1 VSAARSQSE
10 TPGQD
15 SFLDIVA
22 NLVGILI
29 ILVIVIG
36 AQATDAMVEAAP
48 AIAPVVEPE
57 LDVDPADAK
66 RAVDAVVDDIHRIDN
81 KIKRQQVEVM
91 YRLKERDKML
101 EVVTMIEQRLEQ
113 RRAELDDTHRERL
126 DASRRLMAARMEME
140 DLKASRQALESE
152 TSPENVI
159 EHLPTPM
166 AKTVFGKEVH
176 FRLSAGR
183 LTYVPWDE
191 LVEMLKQEAPRKVWK
206 LKDVPRIT
214 ETLGP
219 ERGFRMH
226 YSLRRS
232 SPVDPMS
239 GGRVARQGV
248 ELDRFVLV
256 PVREGMG
263 EPLSLAL
270 QDGSEFRNILGQY
283 NPDRTT
289 VTVWVYP
296 DSFNEFRQLKASL
309 FQDGYLAA
317 GRPMPADQPIG
328 GSPQGTRSAA
338 Q

>member
-1 VSAARSQSE
+1 
-10 TPGQD
+10 
-15 SFLDIVA
+15 LDIVA

-48 AIAPVVEPE
+48 TIAAVAEPE
-57 LDVDPADAK
+57 VDVDLAAT
-66 RAVDAVVDDIHRIDN
+66 RQAVQAVTNDIHRIDS
-81 KIKRQQVEVM
+81 KIKRQQIEVV
-91 YRLKERDKML
+91 YRSKERDKML
-101 EVVTMIEQRLEQ
+101 EVVTMIEQRLRERQ
-113 RRAELDDTHRERL
+113 SELDDSQRQRL
-126 DASRRLMAARMEME
+126 DASRKLMAARMEME

-152 TSPENVI
+152 TPPENVI

-166 AKTVFGKEVH
+166 AKTVFGREVH
-176 FRLSAGR
+176 FRLAEGR

-191 LVEMLKQEAPRKVWK
+191 LVEQLKAEAPGKVWK
-206 LKDVPRIT
+206 LKEAPRIT
-214 ETLGP
+214 ESIGP
-219 ERGFRMH
+219 VRGFRMH
-226 YSLRRS
+226 FTLRRS
-232 SPVDPMS
+232 TVVAPM
-239 GGRVARQGV
+239 GGGGMVRQGV
-248 ELDRFVLV
+248 ELDRFVIV

-270 QDGSEFRNILGQY
+270 QEGSEFRTMLAQY

-296 DSFNEFRQLKASL
+296 DSFNAFRQLKSAL
-309 FQDGYLAA
+309 FQNGYLAA
-317 GRPMPADQPIG
+317 GRPMPEGQPIG

>member
-1 VSAARSQSE
+1 M
-10 TPGQD
+10 
-15 SFLDIVA
+15 DIVA

-48 AIAPVVEPE
+48 AIAPLVEPE
-57 LDVDPADAK
+57 PDVDPTAAK

-101 EVVTMIEQRLEQ
+101 EVVTMIEQRLEE
-113 RRAELDDTHRERL
+113 RRAELDDTHRQRL
-126 DASRRLMAARMEME
+126 DASRELMAARMEME
-140 DLKASRQALESE
+140 DLKASRQALASE
-152 TSPENVI
+152 AAPENVI

-176 FRLSAGR
+176 FRLSEGR

-191 LVEMLKQEAPRKVWK
+191 LVEMLKQEAPQKVWK

-219 ERGFRMH
+219 KRGFRMH
-226 YSLRRS
+226 YTLRRS
-232 SPVDPMS
+232 SLVDPMS

-256 PVREGMG
+256 PIREGLG
-263 EPLSLAL
+263 EPLNLAL
-270 QDGSEFRNILGQY
+270 QDGSEFRNILDQY

-296 DSFNEFRQLKASL
+296 DSFNAFRQLKASL
-309 FQDGYLAA
+309 FRDGYLAA

>member
-1 VSAARSQSE
+1 VSATRSQSE

-48 AIAPVVEPE
+48 TIAPAVAPEP
-57 LDVDPADAK
+57 DVDLAAAQS
-66 RAVDAVVDDIHRIDN
+66 AVDAVARDIHQIDA
-81 KIKRQQVEVM
+81 KIKRQEIEVL
-91 YRLKERDKML
+91 YRSKERDKML
-101 EVVTMIEQRLEQ
+101 EVVTRIEQRLEQ
-113 RRAELDDTHRERL
+113 RRAELDDTHRQRL
-126 DASRRLMAARMEME
+126 DASRELMAARMEME
-140 DLKASRQALESE
+140 DLKASRQALESDA
-152 TSPENVI
+152 SPENVI

-176 FRLSAGR
+176 FRLSQGR

-191 LVEMLKQEAPRKVWK
+191 LVEQLKQDAPQKVWK
-206 LKDVPRIT
+206 LKDVPRIS

-226 YSLRRS
+226 YTLRRS
-232 SPVDPMS
+232 SLVDPMS
-239 GGRVARQGV
+239 GARVMRQTV

-256 PVREGMG
+256 PVREGLG

-270 QDGSEFRNILGQY
+270 SDGSEFRSILGQY

-309 FQDGYLAA
+309 FQRGYLAA
-317 GRPMPADQPIG
+317 GRPMPDGQPIG